1 MINNPVTFSIDY
13 LADASKDIPN
23 MVVQLSFLVMSG
35 IIVMVF
41 AFAKDLNQARKGVMT
56 TVLIEYMCFSSL
68 VLVLFIEQQVM

>member
-41 AFAKDLNQARKGVMT
+41 AFAKDLNQARKGEVRGLRSE
-56 TVLIEYMCFSSL
+56 VGSL
-68 VLVLFIEQQVM
+68 KFEG

>member
-41 AFAKDLNQARKGVMT
+41 AFAKDLNQARKGEVGGLRSE
-56 TVLIEYMCFSSL
+56 V
-68 VLVLFIEQQVM
+68 

>member
-13 LADASKDIPN
+13 LADASMDIPN

-41 AFAKDLNQARKGVMT
+41 AFAKDLNQARKGDISEV
-56 TVLIEYMCFSSL
+56 
-68 VLVLFIEQQVM
+68 

>member
-41 AFAKDLNQARKGVMT
+41 AFAKDLNQARKGGDDESTDRVY
-56 TVLIEYMCFSSL
+56 VSHPWLLCYLSSSW
-68 VLVLFIEQQVM
+68 

>member
-35 IIVMVF
+35 IIVTVF
-41 AFAKDLNQARKGVMT
+41 AFAKDLNQARKGEDDSTDRVY
-56 TVLIEYMCFSSL
+56 VSHPWFLCYLSSNW
-68 VLVLFIEQQVM
+68 

>member
-1 MINNPVTFSIDY
+1 MINNPVAFSIDY

-41 AFAKDLNQARKGVMT
+41 AFAMDLNQARKGVKSE
-56 TVLIEYMCFSSL
+56 V
-68 VLVLFIEQQVM
+68 